1 MNELIR
7 LPEADITVRAQGL
20 RPTCL
25 AFALSDLNYQLASD
39 HLSPE
44 YLYRAAALASLGWQP
59 NDGMTWE
66 SAVAAVKT
74 GQPLE
79 EKFPYQSTE
88 PPVPIPALP
97 RSLALHRNAISLQ
110 SNKFDEIVIRL
121 QRQIPTGL
129 ALRLTQEFYSPQN
142 GQVLFSDRVI
152 PGMLHAVVVIGHG
165 TTPDSKQ
172 WLFIRNS
179 WGSPWGDGN
188 GRAWIC
194 ESYVAAHSTFA
205 FGVN

>member
-25 AFALSDLNYQLASD
+25 AFALSDLNYQLISD

-44 YLYRAAALASLGWQP
+44 YLYRAAALISHSWKP
-59 NDGMTWE
+59 NDGMTWD
-66 SAVAAVKT
+66 SAMAVLKS

-79 EKFPYQSTE
+79 ENFPYQATE
-88 PPVPIPALP
+88 PPLPIPALP
-97 RSLALHRNAISLQ
+97 NTFALHGNSISLQ
-110 SNKFDEIVIRL
+110 NNRFDDIVNRL
-121 QRQIPTGL
+121 QRQTPTGL

-142 GQVLFSDRVI
+142 GKVLFSNRVL
-152 PGMLHAVVVIGHG
+152 PGMLHAVVVVGYG
-165 TTPDSKQ
+165 ATSDNKQ

-179 WGSPWGDGN
+179 WGAPWGDGN

-205 FGVN
+205 FGVT